1 MKEQFKEE
9 MLQVKILGQKIGYG
23 NLMTMASALWRH
35 DLKKNNL
42 PTSGAFVAKIGK
54 PDRDDLNYDRM
65 IDDILNLI
73 NTK

>member
-35 DLKKNNL
+35 D
-42 PTSGAFVAKIGK
+42 
-54 PDRDDLNYDRM
+54 YE
-65 IDDILNLI
+65 
-73 NTK
+73 